1 MSYKRPSQRQPCTLR
16 PLSAELSPLHRSD
29 GSASL
34 KCGNTHIMA
43 AVHGPIAPRVPNRE
57 RYDRGVVS
65 VAFSKGLLMMAN
77 SAVSGGVGSDS
88 VAGQG
93 ASGETHANNFL
104 TGMTPLPVPLP
115 SGGGATERELEYFV
129 RDALSSCILLERYPR
144 CVIQVVIQ
152 IVQADGGAL
161 GTSLNCAVLAL
172 MDAGVAMRGVPVA
185 STCIVINNLFD
196 EKIACEKMEFDGAN
210 ESASKEVIW
219 LDPTAE
225 EESGEGHAVVVLVT
239 DAAALSK
246 NSSAEKLNSEV
257 ERIITSFTYG
267 SSLSLSG
274 LLASVASTE
283 QSSAAMLA
291 FMRLALEQKVQR
303 EAQTLWA

>member
-1 MSYKRPSQRQPCTLR
+1 MSYKRPSQRQPSTLR

-65 VAFSKGLLMMAN
+65 VAFSKGSLMTANN
-77 SAVSGGVGSDS
+77 SARGSGGDGD
-88 VAGQG
+88 AG
-93 ASGETHANNFL
+93 ASGEISAN
-104 TGMTPLPVPLP
+104 GMTPLPVSLP

-152 IVQADGGAL
+152 IVQADGGVL
-161 GTSLNCAVLAL
+161 GSAVNCALLAL

-185 STCIVINNLFD
+185 STCVVVDNLLD
-196 EKIACEKMEFDGAN
+196 NKTGKGIMEVDGAN
-210 ESASKEVIW
+210 ESDSKDFVW

-225 EESGEGHAVVVLVT
+225 EESGEGHAVVVIVT
-239 DAAALSK
+239 DAAALSQ
-246 NSSAEKLNSEV
+246 NANAEKSKSEE

-274 LLASVASTE
+274 LVANTK

-291 FMRLALEQKVQR
+291 FMRLAVEQKVQR
-303 EAQTLWA
+303 EAQSLWA